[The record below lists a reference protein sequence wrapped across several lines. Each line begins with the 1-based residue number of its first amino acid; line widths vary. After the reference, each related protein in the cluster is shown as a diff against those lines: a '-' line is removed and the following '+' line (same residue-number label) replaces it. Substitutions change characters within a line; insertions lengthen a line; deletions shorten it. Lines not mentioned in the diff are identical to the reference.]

1 MIDRASKNVLIFEDT
16 MKMIEGNKRL
26 AEAVEASLAG
36 QKIYREG
43 EEIAIGEAKVKE
55 CKTIISTKRSFEAAA
70 DYARAGKKVCVL
82 NFASSTNPGGGVT
95 KGSSAQEEALCRC
108 STLYFCLKD
117 DKLWEE
123 FYLPHR
129 LTGNPLYN
137 DDCVYTPGIMVIK
150 NDVSAPKRM
159 EEKDW
164 YQVDVITCA
173 APNLRKRPSNRMNPN
188 AGNVAVKLSKDELY
202 ELLIKRIE
210 QIFRL
215 AAYNGAEV
223 LILGAF
229 GCGAF
234 ANPPEVAAKAFFDV
248 QQKYENCFDIIE
260 YAIFCR
266 DYETENYDAFKRV
279 WKGIEGN

>member
-16 MKMIEGNKRL
+16 KKMIKRNKRL
-26 AEAVEASLAG
+26 SSAVNASLEG

-43 EEIAIGEAKVKE
+43 EEIAIGDATDKE
-55 CKTIISTKRSFEAAA
+55 CVTIISTKRSFEAAA
-70 DYARAGKKVCVL
+70 DYAREGKKVCVL

-95 KGSSAQEEALCRC
+95 RGSSAQEEALCRC

-117 DKLWEE
+117 ERLWEE

-129 LTGNPLYN
+129 MTGDPLYN

-150 NDVSAPKRM
+150 DDVSEPKRM
-159 EEKDW
+159 KEKDW
-164 YQVDVITCA
+164 YQLDVITCA
-173 APNLRKRPSNRMNPN
+173 APNLRNRPSNRMNPN
-188 AGNVAVKLSKDELY
+188 AGNVAAKLGKDELY
-202 ELLIKRIE
+202 ELLCKRIE
-210 QIFRL
+210 RIFRL
-215 AAYNGAEV
+215 AVYNGVEV

-248 QQKYENCFDIIE
+248 QKKYGRYFELIE
-260 YAIFCR
+260 YAIYCR
-266 DYETENYDAFKRV
+266 DYETENYDAFRKIF
-279 WKGIEGN
+279 KE